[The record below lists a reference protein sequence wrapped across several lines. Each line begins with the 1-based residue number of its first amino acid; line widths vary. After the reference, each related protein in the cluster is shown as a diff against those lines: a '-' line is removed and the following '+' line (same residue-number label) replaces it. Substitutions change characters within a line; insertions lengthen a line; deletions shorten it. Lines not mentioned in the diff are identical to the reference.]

1 MTRRTEFLELAA
13 CGAAVGAVGA
23 WGLAAA
29 ARVGW
34 LRALLDLFPRTSW
47 DAVTWGMIPAVLLV
61 PLVLQGMAVAALG
74 ASRPIPAWR
83 GIAGSVGG
91 TLLFVFTAEVV
102 FAGAERY
109 VPAPVIGRLA
119 RTLPPSTMLL
129 GGMLVLAG
137 WLLATGRALGSVW
150 LRRAAVPLAVLG
162 AAAAWLR
169 ARGWVLAAANV
180 LDRAEAVV
188 FFTAVVVGGTLGS
201 VWATRRDARDL
212 TAPKNGRYN
221 VRNLPDSIEPGD
233 TGEGSVPSTVSR

>member
-1 MTRRTEFLELAA
+1 MKPRTEVLELAA
-13 CGAAVGAVGA
+13 CGAAAGAVGA

-34 LRALLDLFPRTSW
+34 LRVLLDLFPRASW
-47 DAVTWGMIPAVLLV
+47 DAVTWGMIPAVLLA
-61 PLVLQGMAVAALG
+61 PLILQGMVVAALG
-74 ASRPIPAWR
+74 AARPIPAGR
-83 GIAGSVGG
+83 GVAGSVGG
-91 TLLFVFTAEVV
+91 TLLFVFTAGAV

-109 VPAPVIGRLA
+109 LPASVIGKLA
-119 RTLPPSTMLL
+119 RALPPSTMLL
-129 GGMLVLAG
+129 GGLLVLAG
-137 WLLATGRALGSVW
+137 WLLAAGRALGSLW
-150 LRRAAVPLAVLG
+150 LRRAAVPLAILAG
-162 AAAAWLR
+162 AAAWMR

-233 TGEGSVPSTVSR
+233 SGEGRSRRR